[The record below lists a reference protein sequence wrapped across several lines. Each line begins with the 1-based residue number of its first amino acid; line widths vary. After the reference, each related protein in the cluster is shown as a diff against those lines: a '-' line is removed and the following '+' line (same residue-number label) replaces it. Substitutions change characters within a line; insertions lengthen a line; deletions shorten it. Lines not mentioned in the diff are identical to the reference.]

1 MRPDRPHLVVVG
13 GPNGSGKTTL
23 ARAYAL
29 AHGLRYLGADDI
41 AAQMNP
47 AYPAAVR
54 VRAARAFSREL
65 RAAVMAGEGLVV
77 ESTLSGGS
85 LGEHLQRARAA
96 GYLLSVVMV
105 FLDSEELCLHRV
117 AQRVA
122 AGGHDVP
129 EADVRRRFRRSL
141 RQFMQRYRTL
151 ADDWVVMFN
160 GESGY
165 TTVAH
170 GTGSDAASITVFD
183 DILWNRFNQLSAQEH
198 DDEPTD
204 SD

>member
-1 MRPDRPHLVVVG
+1 MSTVQPRLVVVG
-13 GPNGSGKTTL
+13 GPNGAGKTTL
-23 ARAYAL
+23 AREYAL
-29 AHGLRYLGADDI
+29 EHGLRYLGADDI

-47 AYPAAVR
+47 ADPAAVR
-54 VRAARAFSREL
+54 VAAARAFSREL

-96 GYLLSVVMV
+96 GYALSAVMV
-105 FLDSEELCLHRV
+105 FLDSEELCLRRV

-141 RQFMQRYRTL
+141 RQFMSRYRL
-151 ADDWVVMFN
+151 IADDWTLVFN
-160 GESGY
+160 GESAY
-165 TTVAH
+165 DTVAQ
-170 GTGSDAASITVFD
+170 GQGQDVQAVFD
-183 DILWNRFNQLSAQEH
+183 EVLWARFLHLLTTEAH
-198 DDEPTD
+198 HADTD
-204 SD
+204 SH

>member
-1 MRPDRPHLVVVG
+1 MSAVQPRLVVVG

-23 ARAYAL
+23 AREYAL
-29 AHGLRYLGADDI
+29 EHGLRYLGADDI
-41 AAQMNP
+41 AARMNP
-47 AYPAAVR
+47 ANPAAVR
-54 VRAARAFSREL
+54 VAAARAFSREL
-65 RAAVMAGEGLVV
+65 RAAIAAGDGLVV

-85 LGEHLQRARAA
+85 LSEHLHRACKA
-96 GYLLSVVMV
+96 GYVLSVVMV

-141 RQFMQRYRTL
+141 RQFMSRYRL
-151 ADDWVVMFN
+151 IADDWTLVFN
-160 GESGY
+160 GDSGY
-165 TTVAH
+165 DTVAH
-170 GTGSDAASITVFD
+170 GQNLGVQIIFD
-183 DILWNRFNQLSAQEH
+183 EVLWALFLQLATPDPDH
-198 DDEPTD
+198 ADTD